1 MRGSSHDPQQDL
13 QHSDCLGHGF
23 STVLGINVRYVLY
36 LCAVVRLRCLES
48 GLKRRKREEEDGG
61 GVK

>member
-1 MRGSSHDPQQDL
+1 MRGSPHDPQQDL

-23 STVLGINVRYVLY
+23 STILGIDVRSVLL

-48 GLKRRKREEEDGG
+48 GLKGGREEDGG